1 MALTATMI
9 SQKKLHQ
16 KLEAENIDVIVA
28 SSPQNVFYLSG
39 LQSLSQDLLGERAFA
54 IQTIDG
60 EGPMVIL
67 PAVDASIVV
76 DTDLDYEQ
84 VYTYGSFYL
93 YEGENMADA
102 DREVLALK
110 NNRNY
115 DSPIEALLAAVD
127 PLTDEVSTIAFEQ
140 TGLSPDENDTLETE
154 LDFAELRA
162 TEEICSDLRRVKSD
176 EEIQRL
182 RRSVE
187 VNQESIMAAV
197 EEMESGMTERE
208 LASIYQQNLVSR
220 GAEPL
225 FTVVGFGPHGAYP
238 HAVPGDRE
246 IQEGD
251 LVRFDVGCTYDNY
264 SSDIARTFA
273 FREAD
278 ENHRRKYEVLNQS
291 MNRSIELLEDGITA
305 EEVFEGTIEYIREEG
320 AEVFNSFDR
329 NHFGHGIGIDVYD
342 PPTINQEPDHISA
355 GMVMCVEPPYYELG
369 TGGIQVE
376 DEVLV
381 TEEGVERFSK
391 CPESLELIG

>member
-1 MALTATMI
+1 MAQTTRMI
-9 SQKKLHQ
+9 SETKLRQ
-16 KLEAENIDVIVA
+16 KLDEESVDVIVA

-54 IQTIDG
+54 VRTADG
-60 EGPMVIL
+60 RGPLVVL

-76 DTDLDYEQ
+76 DAGLDYER

-93 YEGENMADA
+93 YESEDTTEA

-110 NNRNY
+110 NDRNY
-115 DSPIEALLAAVD
+115 DGPIEALLAALDSLRDDVR
-127 PLTDEVSTIAFEQ
+127 TVAFEQ
-140 TGLSPDENDTLETE
+140 TGLSPEENETIRTE
-154 LDFAELRA
+154 LDADELRA
-162 TEEICSDLRRVKSD
+162 TEDICSDLRRVKSD
-176 EEIQRL
+176 EEIRRL
-182 RRSVE
+182 RQSVE
-187 VNQESIMAAV
+187 INQESIMAAI
-197 EEMESGMTERE
+197 EEVTPGMTERE
-208 LASIYQQNLVSR
+208 LASIYQQNLVAR

-246 IQEGD
+246 ITAGD
-251 LVRFDVGCTYDNY
+251 LVRFDVGCTYENY

-278 ENHRRKYEVLNQS
+278 EIHRKKYEVLNGS
-291 MNRSIELLEDGITA
+291 MDRSIELLEDGITTEA
-305 EEVFEGTIEYIREEG
+305 VFEGTLEYVRTEG
-320 AEVFNSFDR
+320 EEVFDSFDR

-342 PPTINQEPDHISA
+342 PPTIDREPNRVSA
-355 GMVMCVEPPYYELG
+355 GMVLCVEPPYYELG

-381 TEEGVERFSK
+381 TDDGVERFSK
-391 CPESLELIG
+391 CPDSLEIIG